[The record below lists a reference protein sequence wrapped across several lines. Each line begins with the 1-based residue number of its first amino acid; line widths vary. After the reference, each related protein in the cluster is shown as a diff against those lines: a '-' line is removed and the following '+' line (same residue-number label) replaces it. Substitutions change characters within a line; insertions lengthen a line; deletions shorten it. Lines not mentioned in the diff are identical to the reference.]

1 MNLPGLVFT
10 AKSIDVNID
19 PIILIVSKF
28 MKAYLRSIT
37 QLIGQTNGTV
47 SHSEKI
53 ISAIGGF
60 LAIFVIILISQYFLG
75 LEASW
80 GIIASM
86 GASAV
91 LLFAVPNGPLSQPW
105 PVFGGH
111 MSAAFIGVSCAL
123 LISDPL
129 LAASSAVGLSIG
141 VMYYLNCIHPP
152 GGATALTAVVG
163 GETIHQMGYQFL
175 LTPVLINI
183 VGILVIAI
191 IFNALFDWR
200 RYPAFLQNTD
210 SKSKKESANQESI
223 SHQDFLA
230 ALKEIDSFV
239 DVNENELR
247 RIFELINLNAAK
259 NKLADYDIQLGKVYS
274 NGQVGKEWSMR
285 QIIDESTDENPN
297 KDFVIFR
304 QIAGKAKKRSDC
316 LTRNEFAQWA
326 KYEMIN
332 QDGKWVRKD

>member
-1 MNLPGLVFT
+1 M
-10 AKSIDVNID
+10 KSFLHTLANI
-19 PIILIVSKF
+19 VGHTTKE
-28 MKAYLRSIT
+28 T
-37 QLIGQTNGTV
+37 

-60 LAIFVIILISQYFLG
+60 VAIFAVILISHQFLG
-75 LEASW
+75 LNDSW

-111 MSAAFIGVSCAL
+111 IFAAIIGVSCAL
-123 LISDPL
+123 LIQEPL
-129 LAASSAVGLSIG
+129 FAASSAVGITIG
-141 VMYYLNCIHPP
+141 VMYYFNCIHPP
-152 GGATALTAVVG
+152 GGATALTAVIG
-163 GETIHQMGYQFL
+163 GESIHQLGYQFI
-175 LTPVLINI
+175 LTPVLLN
-183 VGILVIAI
+183 VLCILLVAVL
-191 IFNALFDWR
+191 FNVFFHWR
-200 RYPAFLQNTD
+200 RYPFYLHSHRPQTQT
-210 SKSKKESANQESI
+210 SSAQAESI

-239 DVNENELR
+239 DINEDELR
-247 RIFELINLNAAK
+247 RIFELVHNNAAK
-259 NKLADYDIQLGKVYS
+259 NGLNTHDIQLGKVYS
-274 NGQVGKEWSMR
+274 NGQIGKDWSMR
-285 QIIDESTDENPN
+285 QIIDESPDQHPN

-326 KYEMIN
+326 KYEMIH
-332 QDGKWVRKD
+332 QDGKWVRKP